1 MSIRN
6 LPALGATL
14 VLVAGLAACGSSSH
28 AATTPVTVYDV
39 SADPGKNLPTT
50 DAKHRVVLT
59 TAMLRSTLDSL
70 FSKHVTLVAVLMHQV
85 GEGDA
90 NPTIQIGALVANS
103 QALTDVVA
111 RVYGRDGA
119 RAFAQL
125 WEQHTQF
132 FIDYAHAD
140 HVHSNA
146 AKHLA
151 QEQLLAYQNDF
162 ASLLTSATA
171 SAASLPAVTGLLHA
185 HVHDLTSYIDADVA
199 GHDSVARQVL
209 VHAVATMHVIAKT
222 VADAI
227 AAQHLRTVAP

>member
-1 MSIRN
+1 MKPTHDNIRR
-6 LPALGATL
+6 
-14 VLVAGLAACGSSSH
+14 
-28 AATTPVTVYDV
+28 TVGELLRD
-39 SADPGKNLPTT
+39 
-50 DAKHRVVLT
+50 VVLSHG
-59 TAMLRSTLDSL
+59 ADARSILICQIQRRHAGDSKHKNQHERRE
-70 FSKHVTLVAVLMHQV
+70 KHVTLVAVLMHQV
-85 GEGDA
+85 GEGDTS
-90 NPTIQIGALVANS
+90 PTEQISALAANS
-103 QALTDVVA
+103 QALTDVIA

-162 ASLLTSATA
+162 ARLLTTATA
-171 SAASLPAVTGLLHA
+171 SATSLPAVTGLLHA

-199 GHDSVARQVL
+199 GNDTWRYGTSLCASRPC
-209 VHAVATMHVIAKT
+209 
-222 VADAI
+222 
-227 AAQHLRTVAP
+227 R